1 MISAKLSMILKEDS
15 KGKQSE
21 SSTGI
26 KLEVALSVFQVC
38 CGCGV
43 DLSTKDWGK
52 LCQVVSERTASFG
65 EMQTTLTAIPN
76 INL

>member
-1 MISAKLSMILKEDS
+1 MILKEDS
-15 KGKQSE
+15 KGKKSE

-26 KLEVALSVFQVC
+26 KSLEVALSVFQVC
-38 CGCGV
+38 CGCDV
-43 DLSTKDWGK
+43 DLGTKDWGN

-65 EMQTTLTAIPN
+65 EMQTTLTAIPY